1 VANLI
6 ARTPF
11 DGLLP
16 LAHGTVEASEVDPGT
31 ITSVAPF
38 AGQAAAVSSALKK
51 AIGCE
56 LPPVGAFTENGAT
69 RIAWSGLDQWFVMSP
84 VAVTIP
90 GAALTD
96 QSDAWA
102 AVQIEGADARAV
114 LTRLVPVDLRPAVFE
129 VGHAARTSAWAHVLS
144 ADAGGGR
151 YAYVVLVFRSMA
163 ASAAHDLDRA
173 MRMVAARSTD

>member
-56 LPPVGAFTENGAT
+56 LPPVGAFTESGAT
-69 RIAWSGLDQWFVMSP
+69 RIAWSGLDQWFVMSAE
-84 VAVTIP
+84 AVSP
-90 GAALTD
+90 AGAALTD

-102 AVQIEGADARAV
+102 AVQITGTDARAV
-114 LTRLVPVDLRPAVFE
+114 LARLMPIDLRPTVFE
-129 VGHAARTSAWAHVLS
+129 VSHTARTMLGHMSCLVMRVG
-144 ADAGGGR
+144 DD
-151 YAYVVLVFRSMA
+151 AYVVLVFRSMA

-173 MRMVAARSTD
+173 MRMVAARAPE

>member
-11 DGLLP
+11 DGHLP
-16 LAHGTVEASEVDPGT
+16 LIHGSVEAVEVDLGT

-38 AGQAAAVSSALKK
+38 AGQASAVSKALEK
-51 AIGCE
+51 AVGCA
-56 LPPVGAFTENGAT
+56 LPPVGAFSSKGET
-69 RIAWSGLDQWFVMSP
+69 RIAWSGLDQYFVMGPGP
-84 VAVTIP
+84 VSIP

-102 AVQIEGADARAV
+102 SVRVAGAGSRDV
-114 LTRLVPVDLRPAVFE
+114 LSRLVPIDLRPNVFE
-129 VGHAARTSAWAHVLS
+129 VGHAARTMLGHMSCLLMRVESDGYVL
-144 ADAGGGR
+144 
-151 YAYVVLVFRSMA
+151 LVFRSMA

-173 MRMVAARSTD
+173 MRMVTGRAAV

>member
-84 VAVTIP
+84 VAVTIH

-114 LTRLVPVDLRPAVFE
+114 LNRLVPVDLRPAEFK
-129 VGHAARTSAWAHVLS
+129 VGHAARTVLGHMS
-144 ADAGGGR
+144 CLLMRVGDDT
-151 YAYVVLVFRSMA
+151 YVVLVFRSMA